1 MKLTEDKM
9 VWIPDDEDWHKW
21 SGDYEKEEFS
31 EVMEYISNKGTALD
45 IGAHV
50 GIWTKRLA
58 EEFEHTYCF
67 EPVPKHVECWH
78 KNVANDFTNVDIAEV
93 ALSDVEGTAIM
104 KVPNTTNTGMASLE
118 LEKKDGRWLQ
128 EGWEDFPEIEVKTRP
143 LDSYEFD
150 ELDFMKIDVEWH
162 EFSVLQ
168 GALETIQKHKP
179 DVYIE
184 IHDYQAY
191 AFFLSM
197 GYRCFFAN
205 SMNRLFKF
213 VPICNTVDGDT
224 KVQNRHFL
232 NKA

>member
-104 KVPNTTNTGMASLE
+104 KVPNTTNTGMASL
-118 LEKKDGRWLQ
+118 
-128 EGWEDFPEIEVKTRP
+128 
-143 LDSYEFD
+143 
-150 ELDFMKIDVEWH
+150 
-162 EFSVLQ
+162 
-168 GALETIQKHKP
+168 
-179 DVYIE
+179 
-184 IHDYQAY
+184 
-191 AFFLSM
+191 
-197 GYRCFFAN
+197 
-205 SMNRLFKF
+205 
-213 VPICNTVDGDT
+213 
-224 KVQNRHFL
+224 
-232 NKA
+232 